1 MSTAGEEG
9 GNGCVKRRLD
19 GCCSKSASCCI
30 TNAGQDAAG
39 DEGGRRKVERR
50 LEFGSPGIVV
60 AGRDVY
66 RKARR
71 ECVVGCFSKS
81 ASPAI
86 PMAGSAPAIPIAAKG
101 RLSPWP
107 RGPPPSRHFE
117 FPQAEVGLY
126 VTPNVHPIRVVDVK
140 AGTPAHASGVRKG
153 SILYRVNG
161 RTLLATDGEKE
172 REEVRM
178 ELKQRRPLS
187 LDVVQGPPVR
197 GLPAVPVVAGAD
209 AGAGV
214 GRGTLVGEEQERSV
228 QLIRALPQDE
238 QEIVARVLFK
248 LVQQRASPAGKD
260 QESVLAR
267 LRELV

>member
-50 LEFGSPGIVV
+50 LEFGSPCIAV
-60 AGRDVY
+60 AGHDAWP
-66 RKARR
+66 KARR

-86 PMAGSAPAIPIAAKG
+86 PMAGSAPAIPFAA
-101 RLSPWP
+101 
-107 RGPPPSRHFE
+107 PSRHFE
-117 FPQAEVGLY
+117 FSQREVGLY
-126 VTPNVHPIRVVDVK
+126 VTPNVYPIRVTDVK

-172 REEVRM
+172 RAEVRM

-197 GLPAVPVVAGAD
+197 RLPAVPVVAGAD

-214 GRGTLVGEEQERSV
+214 GRGTLVREVGAADLFV
-228 QLIRALPQDE
+228 AAARAGD
-238 QEIVARVLFK
+238 
-248 LVQQRASPAGKD
+248 SG
-260 QESVLAR
+260 
-267 LRELV
+267 